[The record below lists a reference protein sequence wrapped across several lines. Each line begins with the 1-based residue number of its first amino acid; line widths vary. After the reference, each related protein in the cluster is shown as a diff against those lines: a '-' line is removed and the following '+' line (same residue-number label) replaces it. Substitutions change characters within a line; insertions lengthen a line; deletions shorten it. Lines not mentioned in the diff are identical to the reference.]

1 MNLIDLLGLL
11 VYFAILILIG
21 YRSARKVSNSADFAV
36 AGNKIIWPVLF
47 ATLAAS
53 FLGGGA
59 SMGRAGKTFAE
70 GYAFMFAA
78 SAFPIATVLTGLYIA
93 PRLKRYTDAHTVGD
107 IMAHHFGV
115 SARLFTGI
123 FSLVFCV
130 GILGAQALAVG
141 TVFHTILGI
150 EVATGILIGMAVVLL
165 YSTVGGMW
173 AVIQTDV
180 VQFLMLAVFLPL
192 TMLIGIHELGGPAAL
207 VERLPEAHLSLMG
220 DYSIGMFVSIF
231 VAFLLGETLV
241 PPYTQRAL
249 SAPDSRHARIGYSVA
264 GGFGFL
270 FYFVSATIGLIAL
283 VLYPNISP
291 DQAMPALIRD
301 ILPVG
306 ITGLVLASLLAVVM
320 STADSYLNS
329 AAVIF
334 VSDIYKPF
342 IEPGVGERKR
352 LWIERIVNL
361 LIGIGAVIFALYATS
376 IVDALLLSY
385 ALWAPTILLPFV
397 FAVLFDL
404 RCSRSAIAAMLAGA
418 LVTIFWK
425 WGPFDLQ
432 AATGL
437 TALIA
442 GVITNVAV
450 FTLVYRCFR
459 VLPRASASPNA
470 Q

>member
-1 MNLIDLLGLL
+1 MNPIDLLGLL
-11 VYFAILILIG
+11 VYFAILIAIG
-21 YRSARKVSNSADFAV
+21 YRSARKVSDSADFAV

-59 SMGRAGKTFAE
+59 SMGRAGESFKE

-78 SAFPIATVLTGLYIA
+78 SAFPIATALAGLFVA
-93 PRLKRYTDAHTVGD
+93 PRLKRYANAQTMGD
-107 IMAHHFGV
+107 IMAHHFG
-115 SARLFTGI
+115 SGARLFTGI
-123 FSLVFCV
+123 FSLIFCV
-130 GILGAQALAVG
+130 SLLGAQALAVG

-150 EVATGILIGMAVVLL
+150 EVSTGILLGMSVVLL

-192 TMLIGIHELGGPAAL
+192 TMLIGIHDLGGPSAL
-207 VERLPEAHLSLMG
+207 VEQLPDAHFSLMG
-220 DYSIGMFVSIF
+220 DYSVGMFVGIF
-231 VAFLLGETLV
+231 VAFLLGESLV

-264 GGFGFL
+264 GGFGLL

-283 VLYPNISP
+283 VLYPDISP

-301 ILPVG
+301 ALPIG

-334 VSDIYKPF
+334 VGDIYKPF
-342 IEPGVGERKR
+342 IEPGVSDKKR
-352 LWIERIVNL
+352 LWIERLVNL
-361 LIGIGAVIFALYATS
+361 LIGIGAIVFALYATS
-376 IVDALLLSY
+376 IIDALLMSY
-385 ALWAPTILLPFV
+385 SLWAPTILLPFV

-404 RCSRSAIAAMLAGA
+404 RCSRSAVAAMLSGA
-418 LVTIFWK
+418 LVTIVWE
-425 WGPFDLQ
+425 WGPLDLQ
-432 AATGL
+432 AITGL

-442 GVITNVAV
+442 GVIANLAV
-450 FTLVYRCFR
+450 FTLVYRRFR
-459 VLPRASASPNA
+459 GTMPDTNH
-470 Q
+470 